1 MQTTQTSI
9 NLWMINKMWN
19 IQTMEYCVQSP
30 SCFRLFAT
38 PWIAAHQASLSLTI
52 SRSLPKFMSIA
63 LVMPSGHLI
72 LWYLLL
78 LQPSILPCIRDFSN
92 ESAASIRWPK
102 YWSFSFSIS
111 PSNEHSGLIFLKIN
125 WFDLLALGSLL
136 QDHNL
141 KASILQHST
150 FFTVQLSQSYMTTG
164 KTIALTIQTSVS
176 RVMSLL
182 FNTLSR
188 NIIQS

>member
-1 MQTTQTSI
+1 MQKTQTSI
-9 NLWMINKMWN
+9 NLWMINKMWH

-102 YWSFSFSIS
+102 YWSFSFSTQGWFS
-111 PSNEHSGLIFLKIN
+111 LRLTGLI
-125 WFDLLALGSLL
+125 SLL
-136 QDHNL
+136 SGVCSRTTIWKHQFFSTLPSLRYSSHN
-141 KASILQHST
+141 HT
-150 FFTVQLSQSYMTTG
+150 W
-164 KTIALTIQTSVS
+164 
-176 RVMSLL
+176 SLG
-182 FNTLSR
+182 R
-188 NIIQS
+188 P